1 VIRQAAASFEDH
13 MAAAQIIPVI
23 LSGGSGT
30 RLWPLSPPEK
40 PKQLHALTGTSTM
53 LQMTAARVTDPEL
66 FAPPIIVASGRHVA
80 EIEAQ
85 LEEIGS
91 RPALSILEPVGRNTA
106 AAIALAALEAPPSA
120 LLLVMPSDHVI
131 GLPDRFLAA
140 VRAAMPAAREG
151 HLLTFGIAP
160 ERPETGYG
168 YIKRGAVLAE
178 GVFAVDRFVE
188 KPDAAT
194 AAAYLADGGYD
205 WNGGI
210 FLFEAGTLLAGL
222 EAHAPG
228 ILAQVRRS
236 LDAATRELARVTPD
250 PILFGAVRSQSIDH
264 ALMEVHDRVAVVPVQ
279 MDWSDVGSW
288 DALHEMGAKDDAGN
302 RASGDTL
309 MIDTRNCLLHTEGPL
324 LVTVGVDDLIVVASG
339 NAVLVM
345 PRGDS
350 QRVKEAV
357 ERLAATQAGA
367 PGTRQEGHT

>member
-30 RLWPLSPPEK
+30 RLWPLSRPEK

-53 LQMTAARVTDPEL
+53 LQMTAARVTDPQL
-66 FAPPIIVASGRHVA
+66 FAPPIVVASGRHVA

-106 AAIALAALEAPPSA
+106 AAIALAALEAPASA

-168 YIKRGAVLAE
+168 YIKRGAALAE

-188 KPDAAT
+188 KPDALT
-194 AAAYLADGGYD
+194 AARYLAEGGFD

-222 EAHAPG
+222 EAHAPD
-228 ILAQVRRS
+228 ILEQVRRS
-236 LDAATRELARVTPD
+236 LGAAMREPARVMPD
-250 PILFGAVRSQSIDH
+250 PDSFGAVRSQSIDH

-279 MDWSDVGSW
+279 MGWSDVGSW
-288 DALHEMGAKDDAGN
+288 DALHEIGTKDDAGN
-302 RASGDTL
+302 FASGDAL
-309 MIDTRNCLLHTEGPL
+309 AIDTRSCLLHTDGPL
-324 LVTVGVDDLIVVASG
+324 LVTVGVHDLIVVASG
-339 NAVLVM
+339 DAVLVM

-357 ERLAATQAGA
+357 ERLAATRASA
-367 PGTRQEGHT
+367 PGTL

>member
-30 RLWPLSPPEK
+30 RLWPLSRPEK

-53 LQMTAARVTDPEL
+53 LQMTAARVTDPQL
-66 FAPPIIVASGRHVA
+66 FAPPIVVASGRHVA

-106 AAIALAALEAPPSA
+106 AAIALAALEAPASA

-168 YIKRGAVLAE
+168 YIKRGAALAE

-188 KPDAAT
+188 KPDALT